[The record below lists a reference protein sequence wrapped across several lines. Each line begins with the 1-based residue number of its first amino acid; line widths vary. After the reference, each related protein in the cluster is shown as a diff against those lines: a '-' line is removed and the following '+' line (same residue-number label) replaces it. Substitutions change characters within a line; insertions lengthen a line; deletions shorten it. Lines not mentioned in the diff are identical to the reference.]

1 MGSSLLKPN
10 VAGPKETTMSPG
22 QHRAGHGFHPVASPG
37 NAQKDPM
44 APGEGPKQL
53 PLAAP
58 HNPGQNLP
66 SQGQESANKE
76 RALCHPG
83 STGCLRFLWPTQ
95 RSCPGQPKQLGP
107 KGLSRSCFTFQK
119 PHRV

>member
-1 MGSSLLKPN
+1 
-10 VAGPKETTMSPG
+10 MSPG
-22 QHRAGHGFHPVASPG
+22 QHRAGHGFRPVASPG
-37 NAQKDPM
+37 NAQKDPV

-83 STGCLRFLWPTQ
+83 STGCLGSYGPLVLLPQATHTAGPQRFWSVTLSILETPQ
-95 RSCPGQPKQLGP
+95 
-107 KGLSRSCFTFQK
+107 GLDRRHPMSLAAK
-119 PHRV
+119 

>member
-1 MGSSLLKPN
+1 
-10 VAGPKETTMSPG
+10 MSPG

-83 STGCLRFLWPTQ
+83 STGCLGSYGLLVLLPRQPTLSILETTQ
-95 RSCPGQPKQLGP
+95 
-107 KGLSRSCFTFQK
+107 GLDRRHPMSLAAK
-119 PHRV
+119 